1 MRAPEMQLCVLSLS
15 CRSTGTL
22 LKGQLFTLLYF
33 CSTSCWYPAYLSVSS
48 SVLSRLNNLSKGA
61 CSPHGAGR
69 GAAGCVAVLRCPLLG
84 MLLIWALK
92 GGRRRK
98 FGRALPSGGLCSL
111 GSEQLPLASHSHP
124 LCCLRRV
131 TVLKLKVVIDI
142 LRATQHLCL
151 GTTLSSQ
158 VKNTK

>member
-1 MRAPEMQLCVLSLS
+1 MRAPEMQLYVFSMS
-15 CRSTGTL
+15 CRSMGTL
-22 LKGQLFTLLYF
+22 LKGQLFSLLYF

-61 CSPHGAGR
+61 CSPHRAGR
-69 GAAGCVAVLRCPLLG
+69 DAAGCVAVSRCPLLG
-84 MLLIWALK
+84 TLLIWALK
-92 GGRRRK
+92 GERRRK

-111 GSEQLPLASHSHP
+111 GSERLPMVSHSHP

-131 TVLKLKVVIDI
+131 TVVKLKVVIDI
-142 LRATQHLCL
+142 LRATKHLCL

-158 VKNTK
+158 VKSTK